1 MRDYLIKPLVGQPY
15 PMISHGKGVYLYD
28 QNGNKYFDGSSG
40 AITAGIGHGV
50 KEIADVIKKQAEEI
64 AFVYRSQFTS
74 EPAEKLAKKLS
85 DLSVG
90 DLNWSFFV
98 NSGTEANE
106 TAMKIAIQH
115 FQERGIQ
122 GKHKIL
128 SRWMSYHGITMGA
141 LSMSGHPAAQ
151 TTFRIYFGRL
161 SNYSSP
167 ILFQVPCT
175 KGISNLSA
183 CLCN

>member
-1 MRDYLIKPLVGQPY
+1 MGSAMRDYLIKPLVGQPY

-90 DLNWSFFV
+90 DLNWSFC
-98 NSGTEANE
+98 
-106 TAMKIAIQH
+106 K
-115 FQERGIQ
+115 
-122 GKHKIL
+122 
-128 SRWMSYHGITMGA
+128 
-141 LSMSGHPAAQ
+141 
-151 TTFRIYFGRL
+151 
-161 SNYSSP
+161 
-167 ILFQVPCT
+167 
-175 KGISNLSA
+175 
-183 CLCN
+183 